1 VDGSS
6 HTVHRKQST
15 ANSPSQTVH
24 RKATG
29 GELSPTRIGNYETG
43 LRGIPVKSAVILAR
57 TLLVTPAY
65 LLGIESESFTEMAD
79 FSEEQKRLFYLTR
92 QVSRMGDGHVRQM
105 AAMLTAYIKHE
116 VRTSTQELDDV

>member
-1 VDGSS
+1 
-6 HTVHRKQST
+6 
-15 ANSPSQTVH
+15 
-24 RKATG
+24 
-29 GELSPTRIGNYETG
+29 
-43 LRGIPVKSAVILAR
+43 
-57 TLLVTPAY
+57 
-65 LLGIESESFTEMAD
+65 MAD